1 MSTSFRRAYAL
12 LFYTGI
18 LTTIANAC
26 PETVNPV
33 ADPDSLQYAVMHI
46 SMFGAVPDNPC
57 NDQLAFEA
65 AAAWFNA
72 RGGNGELHFDDGL
85 YIVGAQAQDPDFYRA
100 GRSPLHFM
108 HCSNLTLVGRPG
120 TIIKY
125 EDCLL
130 YGAFDHL
137 SGGSLIYPCG
147 VSGCAQNQDVA
158 FLGPCIH
165 LEQCSR
171 ITIEVL
177 ALDGN
182 MDDLRIGGR
191 TEYDGWQREH
201 TGVVIDDSW
210 DITLRDLNV
219 SQFCLDG
226 MYIRASVLTEF
237 MHGDDMQIGFDHCS
251 FSRNGRTGFSW
262 LGGAG
267 VSGQSSTFDY
277 NGTYLV
283 RSAPGAGMDIE
294 YHYFV
299 SFFDSA
305 PIGNGTFASCSYRYN
320 KGSGVI
326 ADVPPDDA
334 YLPYVPGGFNFIS
347 CTFVGAERGVALYPN
362 APGMRFTYCR
372 VHGRTTRPFDCQ
384 RTGDLSDHTHFEQCT
399 FDETYFDPEQNQLYS
414 MSWSSPQEGSYH
426 LFVAGVPAGGLT
438 LVGCSLH
445 TYCRLMPFIIFGGP
459 ANSGQ
464 PNYHAK
470 MLGCTYIYEGAHIPT
485 NPPTTLPDGE
495 YTANYGQFSQTEVD
509 FLAVTYPNN
518 YNLSLL
524 VGTDIQIHQAYDNA
538 FSPAEIFANYWT
550 NLLLNAQ
557 PPSAFPFY
565 GICPQKYLDP
575 AVEVNMCNQ
584 CADGCALCATIIP
597 PPAHNECEHA
607 PVKSS
612 YAGPI
617 GYQAQRDQDLVPS
630 VDDARGS
637 GEFWMVSDLLGRRVG
652 DFTNEQERLAV
663 MGPLPQ
669 GGYLLTKF
677 DPTSGNIL
685 GQFRFFRP

>member
-1 MSTSFRRAYAL
+1 MTS
-12 LFYTGI
+12 
-18 LTTIANAC
+18 IANAC

-33 ADPDSLQYAVMHI
+33 SDPDPLQYAVMHI
-46 SMFGAVPDNPC
+46 AMFGAVPDNPC

-85 YIVGAQAQDPDFYRA
+85 YIVGAQAQDPNFFRA
-100 GRSPLHFM
+100 GRSPLHFV

-130 YGAFDHL
+130 YGAFDHVT
-137 SGGSLIYPCG
+137 GGALIYPCA
-147 VSGCAQNQDVA
+147 VSCAANADVA

-226 MYIRASVLTEF
+226 MYIRASMLSEF
-237 MHGDDMQIGFDHCS
+237 AHGDDMQIGFDHCS

-267 VSGQSSTFDY
+267 VSGQSSTFEH

-299 SFFDSA
+299 SLFDSS
-305 PIGNGTFASCSYRYN
+305 PIGNGTFASCTYRYN

-347 CTFVGAERGVALYPN
+347 CTFVAAERGVALYPN

-399 FDETYFDPEQNQLYS
+399 FDETYFDPDQNQLYS

-426 LFVAGVPAGGLT
+426 LFEAGVPAGGLT
-438 LVGCSLH
+438 LMACTLH
-445 TYCRLMPFIIFGGP
+445 TYCRLMPFIIIGGE
-459 ANSGQ
+459 AETGQ
-464 PNYHAK
+464 PNFHAK
-470 MLGCTYIYEGAHIPT
+470 MLGCTYIYEGSHERDDV
-485 NPPTTLPDGE
+485 LPSGE
-495 YTANYGQFSQTEVD
+495 YTMGYCQLPETEVD
-509 FLAVTYPNN
+509 ILTVTYPLGYTNN
-518 YNLSLL
+518 IDLL
-524 VGTDIQIHQAYDNA
+524 CAEDLQIWMARDHASWPTDIAATCAGNVVLDA
-538 FSPAEIFANYWT
+538 RPTST
-550 NLLLNAQ
+550 
-557 PPSAFPFY
+557 FPFY
-565 GICPQKYLDP
+565 GICPQKYFDP
-575 AVEVNMCNQ
+575 AVGVSMCNQ
-584 CADGCALCATIIP
+584 CADGCTLCATIIP
-597 PPAHNECEHA
+597 PPEHNECELA
-607 PVKSS
+607 PVKAFS
-612 YAGPI
+612 
-617 GYQAQRDQDLVPS
+617 
-630 VDDARGS
+630 ARPLGNQS
-637 GEFWMVSDLLGRRVG
+637 LRGQGLFSTTASALGGNELWIVYDLLGRRITE
-652 DFTNEQERLAV
+652 FTSSQGSALVFGQLAKGAYQLVIVDRTTGEVLDQSRLV
-663 MGPLPQ
+663 NP
-669 GGYLLTKF
+669 
-677 DPTSGNIL
+677 
-685 GQFRFFRP
+685 